1 MVLFANGMKLSI
13 HKLVLIE
20 VLLIFLLGH
29 HSMLMYFDLSVGL
42 QIFVGERSGYSTLQ
56 ARYSFLF
63 KRYKDN

>member
-1 MVLFANGMKLSI
+1 
-13 HKLVLIE
+13 
-20 VLLIFLLGH
+20 
-29 HSMLMYFDLSVGL
+29 MLTYFDLSVGL